1 MTDTKKAAPKSSPK
15 SSRIHFNPHLEQLKA
30 VICEEI
36 SQASKPVQ
44 FDVLQERCRCNG
56 YTRAEVVNAVNGL
69 VLAEVL
75 EFIRNPV
82 EQRFNR
88 QPSVRVYVHKAESEV
103 QP

>member
-1 MTDTKKAAPKSSPK
+1 MKKERATQKSSPK
-15 SSRIHFNPHLEQLKA
+15 SSHAHSTPHLEQLKA

-56 YTRAEVVNAVNGL
+56 YTRAEVVNAVNAL

-75 EFIRNPV
+75 EFIRAPV
-82 EQRFNR
+82 DQRFNR
-88 QPSVRVYVHKAESEV
+88 LPGVRVYVRKAESEV